1 MVGFKLPPPGLSPDL
16 HIHTDIH
23 DGDCTKRASHL
34 SSSCRALKKGDIGV
48 VYFSVF
54 NKPANITQRASLSLS
69 VVLSNMSVKSIL
81 VVELVEFSRAHG
93 AVEGLPLLVLPF
105 VHEKLESK
113 GEN

>member
-1 MVGFKLPPPGLSPDL
+1 
-16 HIHTDIH
+16 
-23 DGDCTKRASHL
+23 
-34 SSSCRALKKGDIGV
+34 
-48 VYFSVF
+48 
-54 NKPANITQRASLSLS
+54 
-69 VVLSNMSVKSIL
+69 MSVKSIL